1 MDLTRVKGR
10 LDPFSF
16 LFKTMQ
22 KLITKRLL
30 AGVVTLLAASVLF
43 FAATEI
49 LTGDFASARF
59 GRFARPE
66 VVDMVRES
74 YGLYR
79 PVYVRYL
86 DWLSHIFEGELGHSW
101 ASGLRLAPLV
111 SRRLAHTLFL
121 ALVTAVIAVPLAVA
135 LGLIAAAK
143 RGTATDRLIS
153 VTALTTLSVPDYV
166 IGYVVIVLLAVKLPL
181 FPVITTL
188 VGYQSIWERFYTIAL
203 PVLTLGLAMMPN
215 IIRLTRAAV
224 INILTC
230 PFIDMAILKGLP
242 HRRIFIHH
250 ALPHAIGPIINAV
263 ILGIA
268 GLVVGVVVVEVVFAY
283 PGIGQL
289 MIDAVHLRD
298 VPVVQVCGLI
308 FTTTYIL
315 LTLLAD
321 IVVII
326 SNPLLTPEQPTTPG
340 YEPPQPVRAL
350 GLKRIVVVSFLA
362 CALIVGYIYVRDYLR
377 GYRLA
382 QIDIAATSAAP
393 ATNYRD
399 QLTAEELLTG
409 AHQRNHPVHNAYFM
423 PRENSAD
430 ALHDFS
436 GTLRIAAAK
445 IAGHRLETAAIRNFD
460 SFPALKVD
468 FFTDEGHLVPTARD
482 RILKGNGSWNI
493 VLGPGCVWSEPGDNG
508 YSRASF
514 PFTLVGLQASRTHNG
529 VATFLFDQAHVSVLR
544 FQIVQESAPRAKFDG
559 WGQAAMTYTPS
570 RLPNQSAETRR
581 FADELR
587 RRTPL
592 QSWAE
597 LEQSYEP
604 QKLDRIDVTGNRKN
618 ITLSGLIIDDVV
630 YARGCRTR
638 WGDYPYCAQM
648 RHGVYSVSKSLGAMV
663 AMLRLAQKY
672 GDGVFDLQITDYVD
686 IDSSHTGWRKVTFGD
701 ALNMAT
707 GIGDIE
713 PRRVSGY
720 VETDST
726 SLAGNIFAART
737 TKEKLK
743 LIAAFGNYPWGPGEV
758 FRYRSSDT
766 FALAVAM
773 DRFIK
778 SQEGPDAD
786 LWGLITRE
794 VLRPIGI
801 DHMPVLHTI
810 EPGGARGI
818 PLLDVGMLPT
828 LDEVAKLAKL
838 LRNGGRHR
846 GEQILSAARLDKAL
860 GNSIPQGLP
869 TGWPIEDGETYYHMS
884 LWLHPFRA
892 QSGKLVRIP
901 AMSGAGG
908 NYVIF
913 MPNGITAFRFADGR
927 YNNPGTWD
935 STGLRKVADYIR
947 PF

>member
-1 MDLTRVKGR
+1 M
-10 LDPFSF
+10 S
-16 LFKTMQ
+16 

-30 AGVVTLLAASVLF
+30 AGVVTLFAASVVF

-79 PVYVRYL
+79 PVYARYL
-86 DWLSHIFEGELGHSW
+86 DWLSHIFEGDLGHSW

-111 SRRLAHTLFL
+111 SRRLAMTLFL
-121 ALVTAVIAVPLAVA
+121 AAVTAFIAVPLAVA
-135 LGLIAAAK
+135 LGMIAAAK
-143 RGTATDRLIS
+143 RGTAIDRLIS
-153 VTALTTLSVPDYV
+153 VTSLTTLSIPDYV
-166 IGYVVIVLLAVKLPL
+166 IGYILIVLLAVKLPL
-181 FPVITTL
+181 FPVVTTL
-188 VGYQSIWERFYTIAL
+188 VGYQSFWERFYTIGL
-203 PVLTLGLAMMPN
+203 PVLTLSLAMMPN
-215 IIRLTRAAV
+215 IIRLTRAAI
-224 INILTC
+224 INILTQ
-230 PFIDMAILKGLP
+230 PFIDMAILKGLST
-242 HRRIFIHH
+242 RRIFIHH

-263 ILGIA
+263 VLGIA

-326 SNPLLTPEQPTTPG
+326 SNPILAPEQPTAPG
-340 YEPPQPVRAL
+340 HEALQPERVLRWR
-350 GLKRIVVVSFLA
+350 RIAVVSFLV

-382 QIDIAATSAAP
+382 QTDVAAFSAAP
-393 ATNYRD
+393 AKAYRD

-409 AHQRNHPVHNAYFM
+409 VHQSNHPVHNAYFM
-423 PRENSAD
+423 PRQDSAA
-430 ALHDFS
+430 ALHDLS
-436 GTLRIAAAK
+436 GTLTIAAAQ
-445 IAGHRLETAAIRNFD
+445 IAGRRLYSAGVRNFGL
-460 SFPALKVD
+460 FPALKVD
-468 FFTDEGHLVPTARD
+468 FFTHKGYLVPAARD
-482 RILKGNGSWNI
+482 RILRGRGSWNI
-493 VLGPGCVWSEPGDNG
+493 VLGPGRVWSEPGDKG

-514 PFTLVGLQASRTHNG
+514 PFTLVGSQASRTHNG
-529 VATFLFDQAHVSVLR
+529 LATFLFDQAHVSVLR
-544 FQIVQESAPRAKFDG
+544 FQIVQEAAPRAKFDG
-559 WGQAAMTYTPS
+559 LGQAAMTYTPS
-570 RLPNQSAETRR
+570 KLPSQPAETRR
-581 FADELR
+581 FAAELA
-587 RRTPL
+587 RRTPI

-597 LEQSYEP
+597 LEQSYDPKE
-604 QKLDRIDVTGNRKN
+604 LDRIDVTANRKN
-618 ITLSGLIIDDVV
+618 ITLSGLIIDDMV

-638 WGDYPYCAQM
+638 SGDYPYCEQM
-648 RHGVYSVSKSLGAMV
+648 RHGVYSVSKSLGALV

-672 GDGVFDLQITDYVD
+672 GDGVFDLRITDYVD
-686 IDSSHTGWRKVTFGD
+686 IDSSHPGWRKVTFGD

-713 PRRVSGY
+713 PQRVSGY

-726 SLAGNIFAART
+726 ALAGNIFTART
-737 TKEKLK
+737 TNEKLK

-766 FALAVAM
+766 FALTVAM

-786 LWGLITRE
+786 LWSLITRE
-794 VLRPIGI
+794 VLKPIGI
-801 DHMPVLHTI
+801 DHLPVLHTT

-828 LDEVAKLAKL
+828 LDEVAKLVKL

-846 GEQILSAARLDKAL
+846 GEQILSRQRLDQAL
-860 GNSIPQGLP
+860 GNATPQGLP
-869 TGWPIEDGETYYHMS
+869 TGWPVKDGETYYHMA
-884 LWLHPFRA
+884 LWLHPFKA
-892 QSGKLVRIP
+892 QSGRLVRIP

-908 NYVIF
+908 NYLIF

>member
-1 MDLTRVKGR
+1 MLE
-10 LDPFSF
+10 
-16 LFKTMQ
+16 
-22 KLITKRLL
+22 LITKRLI
-30 AGVVTLLAASVLF
+30 AGVVTLFAASVVF

-49 LTGDFASARF
+49 LTGDFATASV

-86 DWLSHIFEGELGHSW
+86 DWLSHLFEGELGRSW
-101 ASGLRLAPLV
+101 ASGRKLGTLV
-111 SRRLAHTLFL
+111 PRRLANTLFL
-121 ALVTAVIAVPLAVA
+121 AAVTALIAVPLSLA
-135 LGLIAAAK
+135 LGLVAAAK
-143 RGTATDRLIS
+143 RGTAVDRLIS

-181 FPVITTL
+181 FPVVTTL
-188 VGYQSIWERFYTIAL
+188 IDYQSTWERFYTISL

-215 IIRLTRAAV
+215 IVRLTRAAV
-224 INILTC
+224 INILTS

-242 HRRIFIHH
+242 DRRIFIHH

-289 MIDAVHLRD
+289 MIDAVRLRD
-298 VPVVQVCGLI
+298 MPVIQVCGLI
-308 FTTTYIL
+308 FTATYIVL
-315 LTLLAD
+315 VLLAD
-321 IVVII
+321 TVAII
-326 SNPLLTPEQPTTPG
+326 SNPLLTPKQPTTPVH
-340 YEPPQPVRAL
+340 EPSQLARVLRWRRVAVAS
-350 GLKRIVVVSFLA
+350 ILA
-362 CALIVGYIYVRDYLR
+362 CFLIVGYIYVRGYLR

-382 QIDIAATSAAP
+382 RTDIAATSAAP
-393 ATNYRD
+393 ATAYRD
-399 QLTAEELLTG
+399 QLTVEELLTG
-409 AHQRNHPVHNAYFM
+409 VHQSNRPVHNVYFI
-423 PRENSAD
+423 PSENSAT

-436 GTLRIAAAK
+436 GTLTIAAAK
-445 IAGHRLETAAIRNFD
+445 IAGRRVGASAIRDFG

-468 FFTDEGHLVPTARD
+468 FFTYEGHLVPTARN
-482 RILKGNGSWNI
+482 RILPGKGSWNI
-493 VLGPGCVWSEPGDNG
+493 VLGPGRVWSEPGDNG

-514 PFTLVGLQASRTHNG
+514 PFTLVRSQASRTHNG
-529 VATFLFDQAHVSVLR
+529 IATFLFDHAHVSALR
-544 FQIVQESAPRAKFDG
+544 FQIVQESAPRSKFDG
-559 WGQAAMTYTPS
+559 WGQTAMTYTPS
-570 RLPNQSAETRR
+570 RLPNQSAETRH
-581 FADELR
+581 FADELA
-587 RRTPL
+587 RRTPI

-597 LEQSYEP
+597 LEQSYDP
-604 QKLDRIDVTGNRKN
+604 QKLDRIDATGNRKN

-630 YARGCRTR
+630 YARDCRTR

-648 RHGVYSVSKSLGAMV
+648 RHGVYSVSKSLGALV

-672 GDGVFDLQITDYVD
+672 GDGVFDLRITDYVD
-686 IDSSHTGWRKVTFGD
+686 IDSSHAGWRKVTFSD
-701 ALNMAT
+701 ALNMTT

-713 PRRVSGY
+713 PRRVSSY

-726 SLAGNIFAART
+726 ALAGKIFGAQT
-737 TKEKLK
+737 TNEKLK
-743 LIAAFGNYPWGPGEV
+743 LSAAFGNYPWGPGEV

-778 SQEGPDAD
+778 SKEGPDAD

-794 VLRPIGI
+794 VLQPIGI
-801 DHMPVLHTI
+801 NHMPVLHTT

-818 PLLDVGMLPT
+818 PLLDIGMLPT
-828 LDEVAKLAKL
+828 LDEVAKLVKL

-846 GEQILSAARLDKAL
+846 GEQILSAAKLDEAL

-869 TGWPIEDGETYYHMS
+869 TGWPIDDGETYYHMS

-892 QSGKLVRIP
+892 QSGRLVRIP
-901 AMSGAGG
+901 AMSGNGG

-927 YNNPGTWD
+927 YNNPDTWD
-935 STGLRKVADYIR
+935 SSGLRRVADYIR
-947 PF
+947 PFK

>member
-1 MDLTRVKGR
+1 MLN
-10 LDPFSF
+10 
-16 LFKTMQ
+16 
-22 KLITKRLL
+22 LITKRLI
-30 AGVVTLLAASVLF
+30 AGVLTLFAASVVF
-43 FAATEI
+43 FAATEV
-49 LTGDFASARF
+49 LTGDYATASV

-66 VVDMVRES
+66 IVDMVRES

-86 DWLSHIFEGELGHSW
+86 DWLSHMVEGELGHSW

-111 SRRLAHTLFL
+111 FRRLANTLFL
-121 ALVTAVIAVPLAVA
+121 AVVTAVIAVPLSVT

-181 FPVITTL
+181 FPVVTTL

-215 IIRLTRAAV
+215 IVRLTRGAV
-224 INILTC
+224 INILTH
-230 PFIDMAILKGLP
+230 PFIDMAILKGLSA
-242 HRRIFIHH
+242 RRIFIHH

-289 MIDAVHLRD
+289 MIDAVRLRD
-298 VPVVQVCGLI
+298 MPVIQVCGLI
-308 FTTTYIL
+308 FTTTYIV

-326 SNPLLTPEQPTTPG
+326 SNPLLAPEQSTTPAH
-340 YEPPQPVRAL
+340 EPSQPARVLRWR
-350 GLKRIVVVSFLA
+350 RIAVASILA
-362 CALIVGYIYVRDYLR
+362 CFLIVGYIYVRDYLS
-377 GYRLA
+377 GFRLA
-382 QIDIAATSAAP
+382 RTDIAATSAAP
-393 ATNYRD
+393 TTSFRG

-409 AHQRNHPVHNAYFM
+409 VHQSNHPVSNIYFM
-423 PRENSAD
+423 PGENSAA

-436 GTLRIAAAK
+436 GTLTIAAAK
-445 IAGHRLETAAIRNFD
+445 IAGHRLDKAAIRNLG
-460 SFPALKVD
+460 SFPALKVN
-468 FFTDEGHLVPTARD
+468 FFTYEGHLVPTVRD
-482 RILKGNGSWNI
+482 RILQGKGSWNI
-493 VLGPGCVWSEPGDNG
+493 VLGPGRVWSEPGDNG

-514 PFTLVGLQASRTHNG
+514 PFTLVRSQVSQTHNG
-529 VATFLFDQAHVSVLR
+529 VATFLFDHAYVSALR

-570 RLPNQSAETRR
+570 RLPNQSTETRR
-581 FADELR
+581 FADELAR
-587 RRTPL
+587 QTPI
-592 QSWAE
+592 QSWAA
-597 LEQSYEP
+597 LEQSYDP
-604 QKLDRIDVTGNRKN
+604 QKLDRIDASGNRKN

-648 RHGVYSVSKSLGAMV
+648 RHGVYSISKSLGALV

-672 GDGVFDLQITDYVD
+672 GDGVFDLRITDYVD
-686 IDSSHTGWRKVTFGD
+686 IDSGHTGWRKVTFSD

-707 GIGDIE
+707 GIGDFE
-713 PRRVSGY
+713 ARRVAGY

-726 SLAGNIFAART
+726 ALAGKIFAAQT
-737 TKEKLK
+737 TNQKLK
-743 LIAAFGNYPWGPGEV
+743 LIAASGNYPWGPGEV

-766 FALAVAM
+766 FVLTFAM
-773 DRFIK
+773 DRFVK
-778 SQEGPDAD
+778 SKEGPDAD

-794 VLRPIGI
+794 VLEPVGI
-801 DHMPVLHTI
+801 ARMPVLHTT

-818 PLLDVGMLPT
+818 PLLDIGMLPSI
-828 LDEVAKLAKL
+828 DEIAKLVKL
-838 LRNGGRHR
+838 LRNGGRHQ
-846 GEQILSAARLDKAL
+846 GEQILNATKLDEAL

-869 TGWPIEDGETYYHMS
+869 TGWPIADGETYYHMS

-901 AMSGAGG
+901 AMSGGGG
-908 NYVIF
+908 NYLIF

-927 YNNPGTWD
+927 YNNPSTWD
-935 STGLRKVADYIR
+935 SSGLRKVADYIR